1 MPEVSSTD
9 AAQIVGIGEVTI
21 RRHVYNGRL
30 GARRV
35 GVRKI
40 MRIELEELRRLAQEY
55 QYRFD
60 EELAQELAK

>member
-30 GARRV
+30 SARRI

-40 MRIELEELRRLAQEY
+40 IRIELDNLQKLADEY

-60 EELAQELAK
+60 DELAQKLAK